1 VDERIDAVLAVT
13 AACID
18 IPTPLVEQLKMG
30 GRLIAPLRKG
40 RHDAQDLALLE
51 RGAKG
56 FQTQT
61 ICEVLYVSLR
71 GACGL

>member
-1 VDERIDAVLAVT
+1 MDERIDAVLAVT

-18 IPTPLVEQLKMG
+18 NPTLWVEQLKIG
-30 GRLIAPLRKG
+30 GRLIAPLLKG
-40 RHDAQDLALLE
+40 ERDSQDLTLLE

-56 FQTQT
+56 VQTQT

-71 GACGL
+71 GAYGL

>member
-1 VDERIDAVLAVT
+1 MDERIDAALAVT

-18 IPTPLVEQLKMG
+18 IPTPLVEQLKIG
-30 GRLIAPLRKG
+30 GRLIAPLLKG
-40 RHDAQDLALLE
+40 KHDAQDLTLLA

-56 FQTQT
+56 VHTQT

-71 GACGL
+71 GAYGV